1 MASLWLIMT
10 VSAVIYFFWLNR
22 KIAEAAQ
29 AHAKNQAEKLQV
41 QLLDVACKKQ
51 RLGLLRTGKPGLKSI
66 FIFDFSSDGQ
76 SRYQAEMTMEDIKLV
91 DVLVPPHKI

>member
-1 MASLWLIMT
+1 MASLWLIMA
-10 VSAVIYFFWLNR
+10 VSGVIYFFWLNR

-29 AHAKNQAEKLQV
+29 EHAKNQAEKLQV

-51 RLGLLRTGKPGLKSI
+51 RLGFLRTGKPGLKSI

-76 SRYQAEMTMEDIKLV
+76 TRYQAELSMEDVKLV
-91 DVLVPPHKI
+91 NVLVPPHKI